1 MHECNCKVAPTVSKK
16 FLSDR
21 RLAAPGWRPVKV
33 FQSVFFTGVL
43 IFRIAS
49 TDQRIYN
56 VNNQKNLERI
66 FIAAT

>member
-1 MHECNCKVAPTVSKK
+1 MHECNCKLASTVSKK

-21 RLAAPGWRPVKV
+21 RLAALVKV
-33 FQSVFFTGVL
+33 FQTVFFTGRVL
-43 IFRIAS
+43 TRIFRIAF

-56 VNNQKNLERI
+56 VNNQKNIERR

>member
-16 FLSDR
+16 FFSDR
-21 RLAAPGWRPVKV
+21 RLAASQG
-33 FQSVFFTGVL
+33 FSISIFTGVL
-43 IFRIAS
+43 IFKIAS

>member
-1 MHECNCKVAPTVSKK
+1 MYECNCMVAPTVSTK

-21 RLAAPGWRPVKV
+21 RLAASQGLISN
-33 FQSVFFTGVL
+33 QYTGVL

-49 TDQRIYN
+49 TDQRMYS

-66 FIAAT
+66 SIAST